1 MATLI
6 LLCISCGI
14 VSAVAEKKK
23 YKILTISNAVLFIFL
38 SVFMILGSRNQILVL
53 ACKNI
58 IRNEARYN
66 MINSAIR
73 ESMGI
78 TQGVFSVYF
87 MIQMLAVGITVFV
100 VTLMSIKALK
110 GLKKEITKILNSL
123 KKTIKVST
131 IRIES
136 ENVVKENEN
145 YNNYLY
151 LSNEALLI

>member
-6 LLCISCGI
+6 LLSISCGI
-14 VSAVAEKKK
+14 ISAVAEKRK
-23 YKILTISNAVLFIFL
+23 YKLLTISNAVLFIFL
-38 SVFMILGSRNQILVL
+38 SVFMILGSRNPMLVL

-58 IRNEARYN
+58 IRNDKMYE
-66 MINSAIR
+66 MINSAICD
-73 ESMGI
+73 SMGI

-87 MIQMLAVGITVFV
+87 MIQMIAVGITVFV
-100 VTLMSIKALK
+100 ATMMSIKTLK
-110 GLKKEITKILNSL
+110 GLKKEI
-123 KKTIKVST
+123 IKVLNNIKKAIKVTT

-136 ENVVKENEN
+136 ENIVKENEN